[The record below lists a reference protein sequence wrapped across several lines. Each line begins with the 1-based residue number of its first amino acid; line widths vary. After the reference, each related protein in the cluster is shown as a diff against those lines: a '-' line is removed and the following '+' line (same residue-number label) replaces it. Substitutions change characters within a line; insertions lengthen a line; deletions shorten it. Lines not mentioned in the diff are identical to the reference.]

1 MDDGWTDLQKM
12 WDTKQSLF
20 TQSNKLLVSALL
32 AILPMNVL
40 LCHRSDQFLIV
51 VTYRWTTDVALS

>member
-20 TQSNKLLVSALL
+20 TQSNKLLVSVYCTVFESNALL
-32 AILPMNVL
+32 EYKPRGSVAAIDVESML
-40 LCHRSDQFLIV
+40 LFL
-51 VTYRWTTDVALS
+51 

>member
-20 TQSNKLLVSALL
+20 TQSNQLLVSDCDIVNSYVHEYNDLL
-32 AILPMNVL
+32 Q
-40 LCHRSDQFLIV
+40 LCHD
-51 VTYRWTTDVALS
+51 

>member
-32 AILPMNVL
+32 AVLSMNV
-40 LCHRSDQFLIV
+40 HSSDQFLIV